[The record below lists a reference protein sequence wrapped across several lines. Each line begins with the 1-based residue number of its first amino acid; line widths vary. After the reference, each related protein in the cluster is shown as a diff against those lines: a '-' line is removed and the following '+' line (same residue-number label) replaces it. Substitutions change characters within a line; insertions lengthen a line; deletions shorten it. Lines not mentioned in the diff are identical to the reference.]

1 MHIPL
6 TRFIV
11 HKSQHLVGIIF
22 IISNGLKGYHS
33 QITRAK
39 NNGSH
44 RPFGGGQVSIGFS
57 HHQSKAKTKENHQ
70 HKMQN
75 QNQARYQ
82 IHFRI
87 EPANKSSSNQIE
99 GQSRSTGIHQGTQ
112 LGKTGMPDNSPVNT
126 EQEKDQSVNHCHI
139 GSSTKKLPNRIGR
152 QHNIQSHDVG
162 NNKCIGNQQ
171 PVDGQNPPGRN
182 DASVKHLQ

>member
-1 MHIPL
+1 
-6 TRFIV
+6 
-11 HKSQHLVGIIF
+11 
-22 IISNGLKGYHS
+22 
-33 QITRAK
+33 
-39 NNGSH
+39 
-44 RPFGGGQVSIGFS
+44 
-57 HHQSKAKTKENHQ
+57 
-70 HKMQN
+70 MQN

-87 EPANKSSSNQIE
+87 EPANKSSPNQIE
-99 GQSRSTGIHQGTQ
+99 GQSRSAGINQRTQ

-126 EQEKDQSVNHCHI
+126 EQEKDQSVNHRHI

-171 PVDGQNPPGRN
+171 PRSEERRVG
-182 DASVKHLQ
+182 KE

>member
-87 EPANKSSSNQIE
+87 KPANKSSPNQIE
-99 GQSRSTGIHQGTQ
+99 GQSRSTGIHQRTQ
-112 LGKTGMPDNSPVNT
+112 LGKTGMPDNPPVYS
-126 EQEKDQSVNHCHI
+126 EQIKNKEKNNCKLA
-139 GSSTKKLPNRIGR
+139 SSIKNLPNGK
-152 QHNIQSHDVG
+152 G
-162 NNKCIGNQQ
+162 
-171 PVDGQNPPGRN
+171 
-182 DASVKHLQ
+182 